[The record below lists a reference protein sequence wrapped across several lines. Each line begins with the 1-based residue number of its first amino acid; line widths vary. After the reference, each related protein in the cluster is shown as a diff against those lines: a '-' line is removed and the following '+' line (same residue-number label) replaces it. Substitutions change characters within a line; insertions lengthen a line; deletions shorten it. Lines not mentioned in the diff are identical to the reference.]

1 MKILDRFLIIL
12 FNICLLIVGI
22 WISAIPIAKS
32 KIYYK
37 VQFKVNEIYEHKN
50 ETTNEVEKTKFYYL
64 NGEYTNA
71 TFTDEQLNIMIEHI
85 VDYLFGNKDSFELY
99 LDQVE
104 VEGEI
109 KDHVSVFG
117 KQACTHMKDVKNLFI
132 SYQIISVIAFLAL
145 LAIFAYILLRIG
157 QIRKTLFRYTLIYY
171 FLLIIFL
178 SSFFIASLIHT
189 SREYGSFDFSTYL
202 YTMWGDVHYLLF
214 PFQIDKING
223 SFFNDILTEI
233 LTVDLF
239 VVALVIV
246 LSVVMILNIIWLT
259 FTILIRKY
267 GEKIANKI
275 KQSKYS
281 NTDFNS
287 KEYFTSNN

>member
-50 ETTNEVEKTKFYYL
+50 KKTNEVEKTKFYYL
-64 NGEYTNA
+64 NGECTNA

-132 SYQIISVIAFLAL
+132 GYQIISVIAFLAL

-178 SSFFIASLIHT
+178 SSFFIVSLIHT
-189 SREYGSFDFSTYL
+189 SREYGNFDFSTYL

-246 LSVVMILNIIWLT
+246 LSVVMILNIMWLT